1 MHSVFKIFNIPLL
14 TIVGCIFLLFL
25 FTANTAEALTQETER
40 RMNIGL
46 NLFPNI
52 ISVDTHIKNKLDKSD
67 SLKILFVIR
76 SKKQKGQDLLQRFI
90 KKVKTIR
97 KITIKTQLIS
107 LSDFLAEQLAVPLPN
122 KNNESFVS
130 ALFVV
135 EPLPDSELRALIDA
149 AVKLHIMVFSPFKG
163 DIERGV
169 TAGLFVGSKIR
180 PYLNMHTITRSNI
193 TFHPLFLKLARKY
206 E

>member
-1 MHSVFKIFNIPLL
+1 MHRSVEIFHSPLL
-14 TIVGCIFLLFL
+14 KVVRVMLLL
-25 FTANTAEALTQETER
+25 SLLIANNAQASTQETER

-52 ISVDTHIKNKLDKSD
+52 ISVDTHIKNKINENN
-67 SLKILFVIR
+67 SLKILFIIR
-76 SKKQKGQDLLQRFI
+76 SKRQNGQVLLQRFA

-97 KITIKTQLIS
+97 KITIESQLIR
-107 LSDFLAEQLAVPLPN
+107 LSDFLAAHVAVPLSTT
-122 KNNESFVS
+122 NNASIVS

-135 EPLPDSELRALIDA
+135 EPLPDTELQALIDT

-180 PYLNMHTITRSNI
+180 PYLNMHTIKRSSI
-193 TFHPLFLKLARKY
+193 IFHPLFLKLARKH